1 MISTSY
7 APEVRIRS
15 VSLEAAVSLKIT
27 EADRIVDVVEDRA
40 TQAKQADNG
49 GRDLDARRGHIH
61 LLEDRTGRPVDLSVR
76 VRSLG
81 PQPMDG
87 VTEFRLCD
95 QGEVYGYSRD
105 AVEEKFTYQHGDTA
119 MSVYR
124 QFGTGVLTICDE

>member
-15 VSLEAAVSLKIT
+15 VSLEAAVSQKIT
-27 EADRIVDVVEDRA
+27 EAERIVDVVEARA
-40 TQAKQADNG
+40 CEAKQADDTAQ
-49 GRDLDARRGHIH
+49 DLDARRGYTH
-61 LLEDRTGRPVDLSVR
+61 LREDRTGRPIDLAVR

-87 VTEFRLCD
+87 VTEFQFRD

-105 AVEEKFTYQHGDTA
+105 AVEEKFTYQHGDKS

-124 QFGTGVLTICDE
+124 QFGTGVLTICDQ